1 MKNNFELTTVLL
13 DELTRVLKSLNLW
26 QTQQPNKAEL
36 SSSTPFCCDTLA
48 FEQWLQFIFIPKLT
62 IMINEQQSLP
72 ANISLTPMAEESFKH
87 LAVNTKSLLDVI
99 QKIDKT
105 LTEQGKSQVSDM
117 KKPTVGIE
125 LTTDVNEDSNL
136 DINEDVDPEK
146 PVLNILYQD
155 EFMVAVNKPAGLF
168 VHRSYMDKD
177 EIYFALQLVRD
188 QVGQYVYPVHRLDRP
203 TSGVLLF
210 ALTKEVA
217 TKLSKAFANKSSQ
230 AGFKSELKVQ
240 TEVQVNT
247 QVDQQGKVE
256 EFTVD
261 QNIDGS
267 DLAMVKTYYALARG
281 HLAVPTDLIDHPLKE
296 KLDKLGDK
304 NVSRDK
310 PAQSA
315 QSYYQVKQ
323 QGSLP
328 IKVGKFDS
336 VRYSL
341 IEVRPITGRRHQIRR
356 HLAHLRH
363 PILGDIN
370 YGDNKQNP
378 FFIEHF
384 GFKRLM
390 LIAKSLE
397 FNHPISKQRIKISAP
412 FDEQWQ
418 QIFTTFEWS
427 IT

>member
-1 MKNNFELTTVLL
+1 MNNASPEIALT
-13 DELTRVLKSLNLW
+13 
-26 QTQQPNKAEL
+26 
-36 SSSTPFCCDTLA
+36 
-48 FEQWLQFIFIPKLT
+48 
-62 IMINEQQSLP
+62 
-72 ANISLTPMAEESFKH
+72 ANIE
-87 LAVNTKSLLDVI
+87 
-99 QKIDKT
+99 
-105 LTEQGKSQVSDM
+105 
-117 KKPTVGIE
+117 
-125 LTTDVNEDSNL
+125 
-136 DINEDVDPEK
+136 PEK
-146 PVLNILYQD
+146 PVLTILYQD
-155 EFMVAVNKPAGLF
+155 EFMVAVDKPAGLF

-188 QVGQYVYPVHRLDRP
+188 QVGQYIYPVHRLDRP

-217 TKLSKAFANKSSQ
+217 TKLSEAFANKSSQ
-230 AGFKSELKVQ
+230 AKLRSTSEGHSQEIQL
-240 TEVQVNT
+240 N
-247 QVDQQGKVE
+247 KVE
-256 EFTVD
+256 EPTTDKNVD
-261 QNIDGS
+261 DS
-267 DLAMVKTYYALARG
+267 DLAMVKTYYALTRG
-281 HLAVPTDLIDHPLKE
+281 HLAVPSDLIDHPLKE

-304 NVSRDK
+304 HVSRDK

-378 FFIEHF
+378 FFIEYF

-397 FNHPISKQRIKISAP
+397 FNHPVSNKRIKISAP

-418 QIFTTFEWS
+418 QVFTTLQWQL
-427 IT
+427 T

>member
-1 MKNNFELTTVLL
+1 MDNSTLGMEQAVDDDMN
-13 DELTRVLKSLNLW
+13 LN
-26 QTQQPNKAEL
+26 
-36 SSSTPFCCDTLA
+36 
-48 FEQWLQFIFIPKLT
+48 
-62 IMINEQQSLP
+62 
-72 ANISLTPMAEESFKH
+72 
-87 LAVNTKSLLDVI
+87 
-99 QKIDKT
+99 ID
-105 LTEQGKSQVSDM
+105 LHR
-117 KKPTVGIE
+117 
-125 LTTDVNEDSNL
+125 
-136 DINEDVDPEK
+136 DINQDAESEK
-146 PVLNILYQD
+146 PILNILYQD
-155 EFMVAVNKPAGLF
+155 EFMVAIDKPAGLF

-188 QVGQYVYPVHRLDRP
+188 QIGQYVYPVHRLDRP

-210 ALTKEVA
+210 ALTKDVA
-217 TKLSKAFANKSSQ
+217 TKLSEAFANKSSQ
-230 AGFKSELKVQ
+230 AKLRSKSE
-240 TEVQVNT
+240 VNT
-247 QVDQQGKVE
+247 QEIQPNNVE
-256 EFTVD
+256 EHTI
-261 QNIDGS
+261 NINSDGRE
-267 DLAMVKTYYALARG
+267 LAMVKTYYALVRG
-281 HLAVPTDLIDHPLKE
+281 HLSLPADLIDHPLKE

-304 NVSRDK
+304 DVSRDK

-315 QSYYQVKQ
+315 QSYYQVKEQ
-323 QGSLP
+323 ASLP

-397 FNHPISKQRIKISAP
+397 FNHPISNERIKISAP

-418 QIFTTFEWS
+418 QVFTTLQWPL
-427 IT
+427 I

>member
-1 MKNNFELTTVLL
+1 MNNIDDATV
-13 DELTRVLKSLNLW
+13 ET
-26 QTQQPNKAEL
+26 
-36 SSSTPFCCDTLA
+36 
-48 FEQWLQFIFIPKLT
+48 
-62 IMINEQQSLP
+62 
-72 ANISLTPMAEESFKH
+72 
-87 LAVNTKSLLDVI
+87 VI
-99 QKIDKT
+99 TAD
-105 LTEQGKSQVSDM
+105 
-117 KKPTVGIE
+117 IE
-125 LTTDVNEDSNL
+125 
-136 DINEDVDPEK
+136 PEK

-155 EFMVAVNKPAGLF
+155 EYMVAVDKPAGLF

-217 TKLSKAFANKSSQ
+217 TKLSEAFANKSSQ
-230 AGFKSELKVQ
+230 AQFTSDTEITGKVQ
-240 TEVQVNT
+240 DNTRTSKGVQQEHAEGLT
-247 QVDQQGKVE
+247 IDK
-256 EFTVD
+256 
-261 QNIDGS
+261 NIDGS

-281 HLAVPTDLIDHPLKE
+281 HLAIPADLIDHPLKE

-323 QGSLP
+323 QTSLP

-341 IEVRPITGRRHQIRR
+341 IRVRPITGRRHQIRR
-356 HLAHLRH
+356 HLAHFRH
-363 PILGDIN
+363 PIIGDIN

-378 FFIEHF
+378 FFIEYF

-397 FNHPISKQRIKISAP
+397 FNHPVSNERIKISAP

-418 QIFTTFEWS
+418 QVFDTCQWPS
-427 IT
+427 I

>member
-1 MKNNFELTTVLL
+1 MNNI
-13 DELTRVLKSLNLW
+13 DD
-26 QTQQPNKAEL
+26 A
-36 SSSTPFCCDTLA
+36 TLEA
-48 FEQWLQFIFIPKLT
+48 AITADI
-62 IMINEQQSLP
+62 
-72 ANISLTPMAEESFKH
+72 ES
-87 LAVNTKSLLDVI
+87 
-99 QKIDKT
+99 
-105 LTEQGKSQVSDM
+105 
-117 KKPTVGIE
+117 
-125 LTTDVNEDSNL
+125 
-136 DINEDVDPEK
+136 EK

-155 EFMVAVNKPAGLF
+155 EYMVAVDKPAGLF

-188 QVGQYVYPVHRLDRP
+188 QIGQYVYPIHRLDRP

-217 TKLSKAFANKSSQ
+217 TKLSEAFANKSSQ
-230 AGFKSELKVQ
+230 AQFTSDTEITGKVQ
-240 TEVQVNT
+240 DNTRTSKGVQQEHAEGLT
-247 QVDQQGKVE
+247 IDK
-256 EFTVD
+256 
-261 QNIDGS
+261 NIDGS

-281 HLAVPTDLIDHPLKE
+281 HLAIPADLIDHPLKE

-323 QGSLP
+323 QTSLP

-341 IEVRPITGRRHQIRR
+341 IRVRPITGRRHQIRR

-363 PILGDIN
+363 PIIGDIN

-378 FFIEHF
+378 FFIEYF

-397 FNHPISKQRIKISAP
+397 FNHPVSNERIKISAP

-418 QIFTTFEWS
+418 QVFDTCQWPS
-427 IT
+427 I